1 VTRFIL
7 KRLGMGLITLFL
19 LSVIVFWATTILPS
33 NPGRAIA
40 GPFAS
45 EATVKAINHD
55 LGTDRPIITQYRD
68 WIGGVL
74 HGDLGESYAQKR
86 PVSDML
92 RDALGHSIKLAV
104 LAFILV
110 VPLGIF
116 GGVASALN
124 EGKWLDRLIT
134 VGGLSAAVM
143 PEFVGGIVLLSIFA
157 LWLGWLPVSAAWP
170 PGTSGVEQIKYLLL
184 PAMALTLVLFGYI
197 ARITRA
203 GTVEVLHSDYTRT
216 AYLKGL
222 PRRTVILRHVLRNSL
237 LPTIA
242 VVATQTGYLIG
253 GLVVVERLF
262 NYSGVGLMLFNATH
276 QKDYP
281 VIESSVLLIGVVY
294 LLATLTADILSAV
307 LNPRIRVGS
316 DAG

>member
-1 VTRFIL
+1 MIRFL
-7 KRLGMGLITLFL
+7 AKRLALGLVTLWL
-19 LSVIVFWATTILPS
+19 LSVLIFLGTTVLPG
-33 NPGRAIA
+33 NPGRALA

-55 LGTDRPIITQYRD
+55 LGTDRPLITQYGD

-74 HGDLGESYAQKR
+74 RGDLGESYAQKR

-92 RDALGHSIKLAV
+92 KSALGNSLKLAI
-104 LAFILV
+104 LAFVLV
-110 VPLGIF
+110 VPLGVV
-116 GGVASALN
+116 GGVVSALN
-124 EGKWLDRLIT
+124 EGRWLDRVIS

-143 PEFVGGIVLLSIFA
+143 PEFVGGIVLLAIFA
-157 LWLGWLPVSAAWP
+157 LWLNILPVSAAWP
-170 PGTSGVEQIKYLLL
+170 PGTGPIEQIKYLLL
-184 PAMALTLVLFGYI
+184 PALALTLVLFGYI
-197 ARITRA
+197 ARISRA
-203 GTVEVLHSDYTRT
+203 GTIDALHSDYTRT

-222 PRRTVILRHVLRNSL
+222 PRRTVIFRHVLRNSL

-262 NYSGVGLMLFNATH
+262 NYNGVGQLLFNAAH

-281 VIESSVLLIGVVY
+281 LLESSVLLVGVVY
-294 LLATLTADILSAV
+294 LVSTLAADIISAL
-307 LNPRIRVGS
+307 LNPRIRVGG
-316 DAG
+316 DAA

>member
-1 VTRFIL
+1 LLRFVL
-7 KRLGMGLITLFL
+7 KRLGLGLITLFL
-19 LSVIVFWATTILPS
+19 LSMLVFLGTTVLPG

-45 EATVKAINHD
+45 EATVKAINHE
-55 LGTDRPIITQYRD
+55 LGTDRPLVTQYRS
-68 WIGGVL
+68 WISGVL
-74 HGDLGESYAQKR
+74 HGDLGESYAQKQ

-92 RDALGHSIKLAV
+92 RRALGNSLKLAV
-104 LAFILV
+104 LAFVLV

-116 GGVASALN
+116 GGVVSALN
-124 EGKWLDRLIT
+124 EGKSVDRMIT

-143 PEFVGGIVLLSIFA
+143 PEFVGGIVLLAIFG

-170 PGTSGVEQIKYLLL
+170 PGTSGIEQVKYLLL

-216 AYLKGL
+216 AFLKGL
-222 PRRTVILRHVLRNSL
+222 TRRTVITRHVLRNSL

-262 NYSGVGLMLFNATH
+262 NYNGVGQLLFTAAH

-281 VIESSVLLIGVVY
+281 VLESAVLLVGVVY
-294 LLATLTADILSAV
+294 LLATLTADILSAA
-307 LNPRIRVGS
+307 LNPRIRVGG
-316 DAG
+316 DAS

>member
-1 VTRFIL
+1 MIRFVL
-7 KRLGMGLITLFL
+7 KRLGLGLITLFL
-19 LSVIVFWATTILPS
+19 LSVLVFLGTTVLPG

-55 LGTDRPIITQYRD
+55 LGTDRPLVTQYRS
-68 WIGGVL
+68 WISGVL
-74 HGDLGESYAQKR
+74 QGDLGESYAQKR

-92 RDALGHSIKLAV
+92 REALNNSLKLAV
-104 LAFILV
+104 IAFLLV

-116 GGVASALN
+116 GGVVSALN
-124 EGKWLDRLIT
+124 EGKWLDRVIT

-143 PEFVGGIVLLSIFA
+143 PEFVGGIVLLAVFG

-170 PGTSGVEQIKYLLL
+170 PGTSAIEQVKYLLL

-262 NYSGVGLMLFNATH
+262 NYNGVGQLLFNAAH

-281 VIESSVLLIGVVY
+281 VLESSVLLIGIVY
-294 LLATLTADILSAV
+294 LLATLTADILSAA
-307 LNPRIRVGS
+307 LNPRIRVGG
-316 DAG
+316 DAA

>member
-1 VTRFIL
+1 LLRFVL
-7 KRLGMGLITLFL
+7 KRLGLGLITLFL
-19 LSVIVFWATTILPS
+19 LSMLVFLGTTVLPG

-45 EATVKAINHD
+45 EATVKAINHE
-55 LGTDRPIITQYRD
+55 LGTDRPLVTQYRS
-68 WIGGVL
+68 WISGVL
-74 HGDLGESYAQKR
+74 HGDLGESYAQKQ

-92 RDALGHSIKLAV
+92 RRALGNSLKLAV
-104 LAFILV
+104 LAFVLV

-116 GGVASALN
+116 GGVVSALN
-124 EGKWLDRLIT
+124 EGKSVDRMIT

-143 PEFVGGIVLLSIFA
+143 PEFVGGIVLLAIFG

-170 PGTSGVEQIKYLLL
+170 PGTSGIEQVKYLLL

-216 AYLKGL
+216 AFLKGL
-222 PRRTVILRHVLRNSL
+222 TRRTVITRHVLRNSL

-262 NYSGVGLMLFNATH
+262 NYNGVGQLLFNAAH

-281 VIESSVLLIGVVY
+281 VLESAVLLVGVVY
-294 LLATLTADILSAV
+294 LLATLTADILSAA
-307 LNPRIRVGS
+307 LNPRIRVGG
-316 DAG
+316 DAS

>member
-1 VTRFIL
+1 MTRFIL
-7 KRLGMGLITLFL
+7 KRLGLGLITLFV
-19 LSVIVFWATTILPS
+19 LSVLIFIGTAVLPGD
-33 NPGRAIA
+33 PGRSIA

-45 EATVKAINHD
+45 EATVKQINHQ
-55 LGTDRPIITQYRD
+55 LGTDKPLITQYRD
-68 WIGGVL
+68 WISGVL
-74 HGDLGESYAQKR
+74 HGDLGTSYTQKQ
-86 PVSDML
+86 PVSTML
-92 RDALGHSIKLAV
+92 RSAVTQSLKLAV
-104 LAFILV
+104 LAFLLV

-116 GGVASALN
+116 GGVVAALN
-124 EGKWLDRLIT
+124 EGKFMDRLIS

-170 PGTSGVEQIKYLLL
+170 PGTGPVEQIKYLIL
-184 PAMALTLVLFGYI
+184 PALALTLVLFGYI

-203 GTVEVLHSDYTRT
+203 GTVEALRSDYTRT
-216 AYLKGL
+216 AFLKGL
-222 PRRTVILRHVLRNSL
+222 SRRTVITRHVLRNAL

-262 NYSGVGLMLFNATH
+262 NYNGVGQLLYNAAN

-281 VIESSVLLIGVVY
+281 VLESTVLLVGVVY
-294 LLATLTADILSAV
+294 LLATLTADILSAA

-316 DAG
+316 DAS

>member
-1 VTRFIL
+1 ML
-7 KRLGMGLITLFL
+7 K
-19 LSVIVFWATTILPS
+19 
-33 NPGRAIA
+33 
-40 GPFAS
+40 
-45 EATVKAINHD
+45 
-55 LGTDRPIITQYRD
+55 
-68 WIGGVL
+68 
-74 HGDLGESYAQKR
+74 
-86 PVSDML
+86 
-92 RDALGHSIKLAV
+92 DALGNSIKLAV

>member
-1 VTRFIL
+1 MIRFL
-7 KRLGMGLITLFL
+7 AKRLALGLVTLGL
-19 LSVIVFWATTILPS
+19 LSILIFLGTTVLPG

-45 EATVKAINHD
+45 EATVKAINHQ
-55 LGTDRPIITQYRD
+55 LGTDRPVVTQYAD
-68 WIGGVL
+68 WIKGVVT
-74 HGDLGESYAQKR
+74 GDLGTSYAQKL
-86 PVSDML
+86 PVSTL
-92 RDALGHSIKLAV
+92 VKNALINSLKLAL
-104 LAFILV
+104 LAFVLV
-110 VPLGIF
+110 VPLGIL
-116 GGVASALN
+116 GGVVSALN
-124 EGKWLDRLIT
+124 EGRWVDRVIS

-143 PEFVGGIVLLSIFA
+143 PEFVGGIVLLVVFS
-157 LWLGWLPVSAAWP
+157 LWLNILPISASWP
-170 PGTSGVEQIKYLLL
+170 PGTGPLEQIKYLLL

-197 ARITRA
+197 ARIARA
-203 GTVEVLHSDYTRT
+203 GTVESLRSDYIRT

-222 PRRTVILRHVLRNSL
+222 PRRTVIFRHVLRNSL

-262 NYSGVGLMLFNATH
+262 NYNGIGQLLFQAAH

-281 VIESSVLLIGVVY
+281 LLESAVLVIGVVY
-294 LLATLTADILSAV
+294 LVSTLVADILSAL

-316 DAG
+316 DAS